1 MRTPAQRG
9 LTLVELLVALAAS
22 AIVLVSVLAAVTAQQ
37 TAYQGGQRVREAQ
50 GASRNALLFI
60 EQKLAMAGFGMD
72 PVLAFDLTGQPGDP
86 DNVVWTAGPCP
97 ADAAPCVKDRTDGSD
112 ELVFFARN
120 PNYWI
125 PPPVPPPA
133 PGLLSGRVWQVLNFN
148 PGGDQITLAARQGDL
163 FPMGQI
169 LQGVCNE
176 GEGQSYFTVSV
187 TAGGPGGQPL
197 PANQALTIN
206 LIPDVLA
213 NPFTR
218 QNAGDCQPT
227 RVYQIDR
234 YRFHIRPVSIGGNRF
249 DSYLVLDRGL
259 DVTGN
264 GGAPDG
270 VIDAMDEAIL
280 ASGVEI
286 LQVAYHFTSNINVG
300 AGTDT
305 TLPPA
310 GLTAGTAAVSI
321 VGGTAASATTTAET
335 ITRTSFAASTMTVDP
350 RYYKNASFYDYRF
363 GPPLATERQTNH
375 QANISAVT
383 VMLVTRSDNPA
394 PDSGG
399 WIIPGPQAP
408 VANMNQTPAWIAGGA
423 PGGRDAYERIRL
435 DTTVQLS
442 NLVARRLLYD

>member
-1 MRTPAQRG
+1 MTDMRTPTDRG

-72 PVLAFDLTGQPGDP
+72 PMLAFDLTGQPGDT
-86 DNVVWTAGPCP
+86 DTVVWTTGPCP

-125 PPPVPPPA
+125 PPPNPPPPA
-133 PGLLSGRVWQVLNFN
+133 GLLSGRVWQVSSFN
-148 PGGDQITLAARQGDL
+148 PGGDQITLFARTGDL
-163 FPMGQI
+163 FLQGQI

-176 GEGQSYFTVSV
+176 GEGQRYFTVKDI
-187 TAGGPGGQPL
+187 AGAPGGKPL
-197 PANQALTIN
+197 AADQALTIT
-206 LIPDVLA
+206 LLPDVLA
-213 NPFTR
+213 NPFQR

-234 YRFHIRPVSIGGNRF
+234 YRFHIRPVSLGGNRF
-249 DSYLVLDRGL
+249 DSYLVLDRGI
-259 DVTGN
+259 DVN
-264 GGAPDG
+264 GDR
-270 VIDAMDEAIL
+270 VIDQNDEAIL
-280 ASGVEI
+280 ASGVEL
-286 LQVAYHFTSNINVG
+286 LQVAYHFTSNIDVG

-310 GLTAGTAAVSI
+310 GLTAGTAVSL

-335 ITRTSFAASTMTVDP
+335 ITRTSFAGSTQLVDP
-350 RYYKNASFYDYRF
+350 TYYKNASFYDYRF
-363 GPPLATERQTNH
+363 GPPLAPQRQTNH

-383 VMLVTRSDNPA
+383 VMLVTRSDSPA
-394 PDSGG
+394 PDAVG

-408 VANMNQTPAWIAGGA
+408 FANMNQTPAWIAGGA
-423 PGGRDAYERIRL
+423 PSGKDAYERIRL

>member
-1 MRTPAQRG
+1 MRTPTHRG

-37 TAYQGGQRVREAQ
+37 TAYQGGQRGREAQ
-50 GASRNALLFI
+50 GAARNALLFI

-86 DNVVWTAGPCP
+86 DTTVWTAAPPC
-97 ADAAPCVKDRTDGSD
+97 AAIAAPCVKDRTDGSD

-125 PPPVPPPA
+125 PPPSPPPV
-133 PGLLSGRVWQVLNFN
+133 PGLLRGRVWQVSNFN
-148 PGGDQITLAARQGDL
+148 PGNDQITIAARQGDL

-169 LQGVCNE
+169 LQGVCDE
-176 GEGQSYFTVSV
+176 GAGQRYFTVAA

-197 PANQALTIN
+197 PADQTLTIN
-206 LIPDVLA
+206 LLPDVLA
-213 NPFTR
+213 NPFQR

-234 YRFHIRPVSIGGNRF
+234 YRFHVRPVWLGGNRY
-249 DSYLVLDRGL
+249 DSYLVLDRGI
-259 DVTGN
+259 DVTGD
-264 GGAPDG
+264 GGVPDG
-270 VIDAMDEAIL
+270 VIDHKDEVIL

-286 LQVAYHFTSNINVG
+286 LQVAYHFTANINVT

-310 GLTAGTAAVSI
+310 GFTAGAPLTI
-321 VGGTAASATTTAET
+321 TGGTAASATTAPDT
-335 ITRTSFAASTMTVDP
+335 ITRTSFAASAQLVDAS
-350 RYYKNASFYDYRF
+350 YYKNASFYDYRF
-363 GPPLATERQTNH
+363 GPPLAAERQTNH

-399 WIIPGPQAP
+399 GIVPGPQAP
-408 VANMNQTPAWIAGGA
+408 VANMNLTPAWMQPAA
-423 PGGRDAYERIRL
+423 PSGKDAYERIRL

>member
-1 MRTPAQRG
+1 MRTPTHRG

-37 TAYQGGQRVREAQ
+37 RAYQGGQRVREAQ

-72 PVLAFDLTGQPGDP
+72 PVLAFDLTNPTDL
-86 DNVVWTAGPCP
+86 DVWTTGPCP
-97 ADAAPCVKDRTDGSD
+97 AIAAPCSRDRTDGSD

-125 PPPVPPPA
+125 PPPNPPPPA
-133 PGLLSGRVWQVLNFN
+133 SLLRGRVWQVLNFN

-176 GEGQSYFTVSV
+176 GEGQIYFTVSV

-197 PANQALTIN
+197 PAAQALTIN

-213 NPFTR
+213 NPFRR

-234 YRFHIRPVSIGGNRF
+234 YRFHIRPVSLGGNRF
-249 DSYLVLDRGL
+249 DSYLVLDRGI
-259 DVTGN
+259 DVN
-264 GGAPDG
+264 GDG
-270 VIDAMDEAIL
+270 VIDQNDEAIL

-286 LQVAYHFTSNINVG
+286 LQVAYHFTANIVV
-300 AGTDT
+300 ATGTDT

-310 GLTAGTAAVSI
+310 GFAPSTALSIRGGTGATATAA
-321 VGGTAASATTTAET
+321 ADT
-335 ITRTSFAASTMTVDP
+335 ITRTSFAESTQLVDA
-350 RYYKNASFYDYRF
+350 RYYKDASFYGFRF
-363 GPPLATERQTNH
+363 GPPLAPERQTNH

-383 VMLVTRSDNPA
+383 VMLVTRSDSPA